1 MSVRLIRIFG
11 GEELLAKVTDNEDGT
26 ISLKNPAVL
35 LPMGEGK
42 LAFAPWLPYVE
53 DEEITLK
60 NEHIVFSLSPAVELM
75 NQYNSTIGNGLVV
88 AQGNAAGMDLTQALR
103 SKEEGSLSD
112 DMSGLK
118 LTT

>member
-11 GEELLAKVTDNEDGT
+11 GEELLANVTYNEDET
-26 ISLKNPAVL
+26 ISVKNPAVL

-42 LAFAPWLPYVE
+42 LAFAPWLPYA
-53 DEEITLK
+53 DEEAIVLK
-60 NEHIVFSLSPAVELM
+60 NEHIVFDIAPAVELM
-75 NQYNSTIGNGLVV
+75 NQYNTSIGNGLVV

-103 SKEEGSLSD
+103 TKEESSLTD
-112 DMSGLK
+112 DMAGLR

>member
-11 GEELLAKVTDNEDGT
+11 GEELLAKVTDNGDT
-26 ISLKNPAVL
+26 ISVKNPAVL

-42 LAFAPWLPYVE
+42 LAFAPWLPYA
-53 DEEITLK
+53 DEEEIVLK
-60 NEHIVFSLSPAVELM
+60 KEHIVFDIAPAVELM
-75 NQYNSTIGNGLVV
+75 NQYNTSIGNGLVV
-88 AQGNAAGMDLTQALR
+88 AQGNAAGVDLTQALR
-103 SKEEGSLSD
+103 SKESDSLSD